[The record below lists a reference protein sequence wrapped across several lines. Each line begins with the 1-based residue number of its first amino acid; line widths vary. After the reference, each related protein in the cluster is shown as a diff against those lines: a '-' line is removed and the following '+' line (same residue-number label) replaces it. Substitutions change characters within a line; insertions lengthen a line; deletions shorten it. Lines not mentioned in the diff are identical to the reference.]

1 LTIIL
6 FEQRRRT
13 MPPRYTEEFK
23 IEAVKQVTEHNY
35 PVAEAAIRLGVHP
48 DSLRTWIKRYQTPQ
62 SINEYAHAQ
71 SNNAEICRLRAE
83 LKRVTEECDILKKA
97 ATYFQGNFSLHETA
111 FASFARSQG

>member
-1 LTIIL
+1 
-6 FEQRRRT
+6 